1 MPLFCRR
8 VYVTAGHIFR
18 TARKQ
23 LFAPAHLCTPKGEP
37 SCVPLVG
44 HAFSFSLCSMRAF
57 PSEPARAH
65 RALALDRQQ
74 PANHPY
80 PPYPFHMHIAGCVA
94 SGLRRMGEGDA
105 QHAWLLATSQYWVAK
120 FFKISRYIEFLDA
133 CMKH

>member
-1 MPLFCRR
+1 
-8 VYVTAGHIFR
+8 
-18 TARKQ
+18 
-23 LFAPAHLCTPKGEP
+23 
-37 SCVPLVG
+37 
-44 HAFSFSLCSMRAF
+44 MRAF

-94 SGLRRMGEGDA
+94 SGLRRMGEGAA
-105 QHAWLLATSQYWVAK
+105 QHAWLLATSQYWVLFSSQIFAK
-120 FFKISRYIEFLDA
+120 FFKISCHIEFLDV